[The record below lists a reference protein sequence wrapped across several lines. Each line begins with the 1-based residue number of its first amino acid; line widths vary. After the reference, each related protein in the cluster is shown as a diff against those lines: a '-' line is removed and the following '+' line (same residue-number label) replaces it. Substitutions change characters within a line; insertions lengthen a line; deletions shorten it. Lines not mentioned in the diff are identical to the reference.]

1 MRYAF
6 IVIPLT
12 FIILLLIGYFN
23 FINYINRNHYLSSN
37 NNKIIFDG
45 IAILTGGKGRIKEG
59 LNLLEKNSEA
69 KLIISG
75 VDQKVT
81 LKTITKKNNILENIY
96 LDKKSKS
103 TIENAIQITSWAKML
118 NLKKIKI
125 ITSYYHMPRSILFLK
140 HYDKDMIFIPHP
152 VRSKSQKY
160 NNRIDYFKLDPFL
173 FEEYVKYLLSFLILV
188 VN

>member
-6 IVIPLT
+6 IVVPLT
-12 FIILLLIGYFN
+12 IIISLLVGYFK
-23 FINYINRNHYLSSN
+23 FIDYINKNQYLISN
-37 NNKIIFDG
+37 NKKIVFDG

-75 VDQKVT
+75 VDKKVT
-81 LKTITKKNNILENIY
+81 LKTITKKNNMLNNIY

-118 NLKKIKI
+118 NL
-125 ITSYYHMPRSILFLK
+125 R
-140 HYDKDMIFIPHP
+140 
-152 VRSKSQKY
+152 
-160 NNRIDYFKLDPFL
+160 
-173 FEEYVKYLLSFLILV
+173 
-188 VN
+188 